1 LNLNTLNDTQDAL
14 SKLRSDREK
23 VSEKKESLRMVE
35 MEMMEEVK
43 ATPMRMVNAAPQ
55 MMRSMAMEADSYAP

>member
-35 MEMMEEVK
+35 MEMMEVTK
-43 ATPMRMVNAAPQ
+43 ATPMRMAAAPQ
-55 MMRSMAMEADSYAP
+55 MMRSMAM